1 MFRKMFGAKPPRFW
15 KPRRFFKG
23 PNPQFWKPRRFF
35 KGPNLGGFGNLRGFS
50 KGQTSEV
57 LETSEVF
64 HGAKPRRF
72 WKPPRFFKGPNL
84 GGFGNLRGFS
94 WCQTSEVLETSE
106 VFQRAKPRRFWKP
119 PRFFKGP
126 NLRGSLDGV
135 CNPVRNVLFI
145 SLQLTRIYY
154 KILNIITLDKD
165 I

>member
-1 MFRKMFGAKPPRFW
+1 MSPITVYIDVQKNVW
-15 KPRRFFKG
+15 
-23 PNPQFWKPRRFF
+23 
-35 KGPNLGGFGNLRGFS
+35 S
-50 KGQTSEV
+50 QTSEV

-64 HGAKPRRF
+64 QRAKPAILETSEVFQRAKPRRF